1 MEMVVVGGGWCV
13 VVVGC
18 TCTCMHSSM
27 GRWDMPP
34 KFTDCADGRDAVE
47 LDRVPAGP
55 DRSFRHVLAVLVRA
69 PATLDK
75 LQMGDEGRD
84 DGAVVVLLITAAA
97 AVALALAVAAGVA
110 PTSVV
115 NPSGRSV
122 VESDAALA
130 FSRAAGR
137 RCHFG
142 RWTALPP
149 RNALAEGS
157 TQNATSASAAAAT
170 ERLTMSAVDMYS
182 SCGRGGL
189 QAPGQA
195 AKACAAKSQIAMA
208 RKKFPFFSL
217 GGQIRQ
223 RNPKCTKIS
232 RVKWTPSLIIRAG
245 RREISKSRSEQGF

>member
-1 MEMVVVGGGWCV
+1 
-13 VVVGC
+13 
-18 TCTCMHSSM
+18 MHSSM
-27 GRWDMPP
+27 AKWTCP
-34 KFTDCADGRDAVE
+34 FTNCADGWDAVE
-47 LDRVPAGP
+47 FDRVPAGP

-75 LQMGDEGRD
+75 LRMGDEGRD
-84 DGAVVVLLITAAA
+84 EGVVVLLIIITAT
-97 AVALALAVAAGVA
+97 VVVALAVAAGVA

-149 RNALAEGS
+149 KNALAEGS

-182 SCGRGGL
+182 CR
-189 QAPGQA
+189 
-195 AKACAAKSQIAMA
+195 
-208 RKKFPFFSL
+208 
-217 GGQIRQ
+217 
-223 RNPKCTKIS
+223 S
-232 RVKWTPSLIIRAG
+232 R
-245 RREISKSRSEQGF
+245 